1 VKGFVMN
8 HKKYELRDE
17 EKIMVDL
24 ILFPSSFFSAK
35 KVDEDLQSEYDA
47 VISTGLY
54 DTIFSG
60 YDKWFNEDKLVL
72 SETPTARRKA
82 IMRGWMMKPSQYNQF
97 YDVMTLFMARNG
109 RMAIHHECE
118 AIHDKLLANNIELIT
133 APSEY
138 EQMHI
143 FPNAYKFFGD
153 DTVFMKVYP
162 LHEQIEISD
171 VKKHFN
177 RFLVKDFVK
186 SVKGTEFPKF
196 FDVSITQEEFDNW
209 MEVFYKYRGNL
220 LTGGICIKE
229 FLSLKFYGERP
240 NEYRVFYANGEIVS
254 ISKNSGQENFTQ
266 EPPKEL
272 VEKYKNLPSIYYT
285 VDFAELADGTWK
297 VIEAGDGSVSGLSE
311 FQDAEQY
318 FRALYYALNIEK

>member
-1 VKGFVMN
+1 
-8 HKKYELRDE
+8 
-17 EKIMVDL
+17 MVDL
-24 ILFPSSFFSAK
+24 ILFPSSFFSTK
-35 KVDEDLQSEYDA
+35 KVDEDLQKEYDA
-47 VISTGLY
+47 VSSTGLY
-54 DTIFSG
+54 DTILFG

-72 SETPTARRKA
+72 SETPAAMRKA
-82 IMRGWMMKPSQYNQF
+82 IMRGWMMKPGQYKQF
-97 YDVMTLFMARNG
+97 Y
-109 RMAIHHECE
+109 
-118 AIHDKLLANNIELIT
+118 DKLLANNIELIT
-133 APSEY
+133 APGEY

-153 DTVFMKVYP
+153 DTAFMKVYP
-162 LHEQIEISD
+162 LYEQIEISD

-229 FLSLKFYGERP
+229 FLSLKFYGKRP

-272 VEKYKNLPSIYYT
+272 VEKYKNLPGIYYT
-285 VDFAELADGTWK
+285 VDFAELVDGTWK

-318 FRALYYALNIEK
+318 FRALYYALND

>member
-1 VKGFVMN
+1 
-8 HKKYELRDE
+8 
-17 EKIMVDL
+17 MVDL
-24 ILFPSSFFSAK
+24 ILFPSSFFSTK

-47 VISTGLY
+47 VSSTGLY
-54 DTIFSG
+54 DTILFG

-72 SETPTARRKA
+72 SETPATMRKA

-97 YDVMTLFMARNG
+97 YD
-109 RMAIHHECE
+109 
-118 AIHDKLLANNIELIT
+118 KLLANNIELIID
-133 APSEY
+133 PSEY

-153 DTVFMKVYP
+153 DTAFMKVYP

-285 VDFAELADGTWK
+285 VDFAELVDGTWK

-318 FRALYYALNIEK
+318 FRALYYALND

>member
-1 VKGFVMN
+1 
-8 HKKYELRDE
+8 
-17 EKIMVDL
+17 MVDL
-24 ILFPSSFFSAK
+24 ILFPSSFFSTK
-35 KVDEDLQSEYDA
+35 KIDEDLQREYDA
-47 VISTGLY
+47 VRSTGLY
-54 DTIFSG
+54 DTIFFG

-72 SETPTARRKA
+72 SEAPAAMRKA
-82 IMRGWMMKPSQYNQF
+82 VMRGWMMKPSRYKQF
-97 YDVMTLFMARNG
+97 Y
-109 RMAIHHECE
+109 H
-118 AIHDKLLANNIELIT
+118 KLLANNIELIV

-153 DTVFMKVYP
+153 DTAFMKVYP

-171 VKKHFN
+171 VKKYFN

-196 FDVSITQEEFDNW
+196 FDASVTQEEFDNW

-220 LTGGICIKE
+220 LTGGICMKE
-229 FLSLKFYGERP
+229 FLSLKFYGERT
-240 NEYRVFYANGEIVS
+240 NEYRVFFANGEIVS
-254 ISKNSGQENFTQ
+254 ISRNSGQENFTQ

-272 VEKYKNLPSIYYT
+272 VMKYKNLPSMYYT

-297 VIEAGDGSVSGLSE
+297 VMEAGDGSVSGLSE

-318 FRALYYALNIEK
+318 FRALYYALND

>member
-1 VKGFVMN
+1 
-8 HKKYELRDE
+8 
-17 EKIMVDL
+17 MVDL

-47 VISTGLY
+47 VSSTGLY
-54 DTIFSG
+54 DTILFG

-72 SETPTARRKA
+72 SETPATMRKA

-97 YDVMTLFMARNG
+97 YDR
-109 RMAIHHECE
+109 
-118 AIHDKLLANNIELIT
+118 LLANNIELIV

-153 DTVFMKVYP
+153 DTAFMKVYP
-162 LHEQIEISD
+162 LHEQIEIRD
-171 VKKHFN
+171 LKKHFN

-196 FDVSITQEEFDNW
+196 FDVSITQEDFDNW

-220 LTGGICIKE
+220 VTGGICIKE
-229 FLSLKFYGERP
+229 FLSLKFYSERP
-240 NEYRVFYANGEIVS
+240 NEYRVFYANGKIIS

-266 EPPKEL
+266 EPPIKL

-285 VDFAELADGTWK
+285 VDFAELMDGTWK

-311 FQDAEQY
+311 FQDAKQY
-318 FRALYYALNIEK
+318 FRALYHALNDSKITRKFQLLSN

>member
-1 VKGFVMN
+1 
-8 HKKYELRDE
+8 
-17 EKIMVDL
+17 MVDL
-24 ILFPSSFFSAK
+24 ILFPSSFFSTK

-47 VISTGLY
+47 VSSTGLY
-54 DTIFSG
+54 DTILFG

-72 SETPTARRKA
+72 SETPATMRKA

-97 YDVMTLFMARNG
+97 YD
-109 RMAIHHECE
+109 
-118 AIHDKLLANNIELIT
+118 KLLANNIELIIV
-133 APSEY
+133 PSEY

-153 DTVFMKVYP
+153 DTAFMKVYP

-177 RFLVKDFVK
+177 RFMVKDFVK

-196 FDVSITQEEFDNW
+196 FDESITQEEFDNW

-229 FLSLKFYGERP
+229 FLSLKLYGERT
-240 NEYRVFYANGEIVS
+240 NEYRVFYANGKIVS

-266 EPPKEL
+266 EPPKEF

-285 VDFAELADGTWK
+285 VDFAELEDGTWK

-311 FQDAEQY
+311 FQDEKQY
-318 FRALYYALNIEK
+318 FRALYYALND

>member
-1 VKGFVMN
+1 
-8 HKKYELRDE
+8 
-17 EKIMVDL
+17 MVDL
-24 ILFPSSFFSAK
+24 ILFPSSFFSTK
-35 KVDEDLQSEYDA
+35 KIDEDLQREYDA
-47 VISTGLY
+47 VRSTGLY
-54 DTIFSG
+54 DTIFFG

-72 SETPTARRKA
+72 SETPAAMRKA
-82 IMRGWMMKPSQYNQF
+82 VMRGWMMKPSRYKQF
-97 YDVMTLFMARNG
+97 Y
-109 RMAIHHECE
+109 H
-118 AIHDKLLANNIELIT
+118 KLLANNIELIV

-153 DTVFMKVYP
+153 DTAFMKVYP

-171 VKKHFN
+171 VKKYFN

-196 FDVSITQEEFDNW
+196 FDASVTQEEFDNW

-220 LTGGICIKE
+220 LTGGICMKE
-229 FLSLKFYGERP
+229 FLSLKFYGERT
-240 NEYRVFYANGEIVS
+240 NEYRVFFANGEIVS
-254 ISKNSGQENFTQ
+254 ISRNSGQENFTQ

-272 VEKYKNLPSIYYT
+272 VMKYKNLPSMYYT

-297 VIEAGDGSVSGLSE
+297 VMEAGDGSVSGLSE

-318 FRALYYALNIEK
+318 FRALYYALND

>member
-1 VKGFVMN
+1 M
-8 HKKYELRDE
+8 
-17 EKIMVDL
+17 
-24 ILFPSSFFSAK
+24 SS
-35 KVDEDLQSEYDA
+35 
-47 VISTGLY
+47 TRLY
-54 DTIFSG
+54 DTIFFG

-72 SETPTARRKA
+72 SETPATMRKA

-97 YDVMTLFMARNG
+97 YN
-109 RMAIHHECE
+109 
-118 AIHDKLLANNIELIT
+118 KLLENNIELIT

-153 DTVFMKVYP
+153 DTAFMKVYP
-162 LHEQIEISD
+162 LHEQIEMSD
-171 VKKHFN
+171 LKKYFN

-196 FDVSITQEEFDNW
+196 FDVSVTQEEFDNW

-318 FRALYYALNIEK
+318 FRALYYAFND

>member
-1 VKGFVMN
+1 M
-8 HKKYELRDE
+8 
-17 EKIMVDL
+17 
-24 ILFPSSFFSAK
+24 SS
-35 KVDEDLQSEYDA
+35 
-47 VISTGLY
+47 TRLY
-54 DTIFSG
+54 DTIFFE
-60 YDKWFNEDKLVL
+60 YNKWFIEDKLVL
-72 SETPTARRKA
+72 SETPATMRKA

-97 YDVMTLFMARNG
+97 Y
-109 RMAIHHECE
+109 E
-118 AIHDKLLANNIELIT
+118 KLLANNIELIVN
-133 APSEY
+133 PSEY

-143 FPNAYKFFGD
+143 FPNVYKFFGD
-153 DTVFMKVYP
+153 DTAFMKVYP

-196 FDVSITQEEFDNW
+196 FDVSFTQEEFDNW

-229 FLSLKFYGERP
+229 FLSLKFYSERP

-254 ISKNSGQENFTQ
+254 ISKNSGQVDFAQ

-272 VEKYKNLPSIYYT
+272 VEKYKNLPSTYYT
-285 VDFAELADGTWK
+285 VDFAELMDGTWK

-311 FQDAEQY
+311 FQDMEQY
-318 FRALYYALNIEK
+318 FRALYYALND

>member
-1 VKGFVMN
+1 
-8 HKKYELRDE
+8 
-17 EKIMVDL
+17 MVDL

-47 VISTGLY
+47 VSSTGLY
-54 DTIFSG
+54 DTILFG

-72 SETPTARRKA
+72 SETPATMRKA

-97 YDVMTLFMARNG
+97 YD
-109 RMAIHHECE
+109 
-118 AIHDKLLANNIELIT
+118 KLLANNIELIV

-153 DTVFMKVYP
+153 DTAFMKVYP
-162 LHEQIEISD
+162 LYEQIEIRD

-196 FDVSITQEEFDNW
+196 FDVSITQEDFDNW

-220 LTGGICIKE
+220 VTGGICIKE
-229 FLSLKFYGERP
+229 FLSLKFYSERT
-240 NEYRVFYANGEIVS
+240 NEYRVFYANGKIIS
-254 ISKNSGQENFTQ
+254 ISKNSGQGNFTQ
-266 EPPKEL
+266 ELPIKL

-285 VDFAELADGTWK
+285 VDFAELMDGTWK

-311 FQDAEQY
+311 FQDAKQY
-318 FRALYYALNIEK
+318 FRALYHALNDSKITRKFQLLSN

>member
-1 VKGFVMN
+1 
-8 HKKYELRDE
+8 
-17 EKIMVDL
+17 MVDL
-24 ILFPSSFFSAK
+24 ILFPSSFFSTK
-35 KVDEDLQSEYDA
+35 KVDKDLQSEYDA
-47 VISTGLY
+47 VSSTGLY
-54 DTIFSG
+54 DTILFG

-72 SETPTARRKA
+72 SETPATMRKA

-97 YDVMTLFMARNG
+97 YD
-109 RMAIHHECE
+109 
-118 AIHDKLLANNIELIT
+118 KLLENNIELII

-153 DTVFMKVYP
+153 DTAFMKVYP

-220 LTGGICIKE
+220 LTDGICIKE

-254 ISKNSGQENFTQ
+254 ISKNSGQGNFTQ

-285 VDFAELADGTWK
+285 VDFAELVDGTWK

-318 FRALYYALNIEK
+318 FRALYYALND

>member
-1 VKGFVMN
+1 
-8 HKKYELRDE
+8 
-17 EKIMVDL
+17 MVDL
-24 ILFPSSFFSAK
+24 ILFPSSFFSTK

-47 VISTGLY
+47 VSSTGLY
-54 DTIFSG
+54 DTILFG

-72 SETPTARRKA
+72 SETPTTMRKA

-97 YDVMTLFMARNG
+97 YD
-109 RMAIHHECE
+109 
-118 AIHDKLLANNIELIT
+118 KLLANNIKLII

-153 DTVFMKVYP
+153 DTAFMKVYP
-162 LHEQIEISD
+162 LHKQIEISD
-171 VKKHFN
+171 VKKYFN

-186 SVKGTEFPKF
+186 SVKGTDFPKF
-196 FDVSITQEEFDNW
+196 FDVSITQEKFDNW

-229 FLSLKFYGERP
+229 FLNLKFYGERT

-285 VDFAELADGTWK
+285 VDFAELMDGTWK

-318 FRALYYALNIEK
+318 FRALYYALND